1 MSLES
6 VYRVIKQWQPDDLP
20 TEARYRDS
28 LIAFLNEKL
37 SRAIIVKEYR
47 HNGTTTDIY
56 VKRQGILGSTHVFI
70 ELKRNLKKKS
80 DLDRLIGQLRY
91 LKPRSNYVVVVL
103 CGDSEPAFVDL
114 IKQEYSNVLGELEGF
129 RTFAVVLKKLA
140 AKASK

>member
-70 ELKRNLKKKS
+70 ELKRNLKKNS

>member
-6 VYRVIKQWQPDDLP
+6 VYRVIKQWQPDELP

-91 LKPRSNYVVVVL
+91 LKPRSNYVIVVL